1 MHLTKTAISK
11 FETAKS
17 LFHLLQMLILIL
29 LENYY
34 LQAASVELYNSLE
47 VDSKYN
53 SSAEKRVI
61 WVSIGWII
69 VILFVPKAFTCDT
82 DSLSSY
88 LSNNALYYDFIAWD
102 I

>member
-29 LENYY
+29 LENYC
-34 LQAASVELYNSLE
+34 LQAASVVQYDSLE

-53 SSAEKRVI
+53 SSAE
-61 WVSIGWII
+61 
-69 VILFVPKAFTCDT
+69 
-82 DSLSSY
+82 
-88 LSNNALYYDFIAWD
+88 
-102 I
+102 